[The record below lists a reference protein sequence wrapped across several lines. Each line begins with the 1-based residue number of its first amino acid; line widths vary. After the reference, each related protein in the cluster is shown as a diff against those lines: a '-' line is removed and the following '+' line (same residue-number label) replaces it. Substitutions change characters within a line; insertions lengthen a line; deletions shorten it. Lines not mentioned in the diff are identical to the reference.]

1 MKCRKSTVD
10 KFISSQT
17 NFNYMFNSEE
27 KVKKD
32 QIKFLSEIKPILQT
46 TFIPQKTEKTEE
58 IQNIDTDFANK
69 LNELT
74 QRIDAIEAKLEEEKE
89 DGARKSRLKEQILS
103 LLSQHKKLSSY
114 ELSNLVNLSRTRCNE
129 YFREML
135 KEGLTEGVIIG
146 KKKYYKLVK
155 K

>member
-1 MKCRKSTVD
+1 
-10 KFISSQT
+10 
-17 NFNYMFNSEE
+17 MFNSEE

-46 TFIPQKTEKTEE
+46 TFNPQKIEKTAV
-58 IQNIDTDFANK
+58 QNTGDDFASK

-74 QRIDAIEAKLEEEKE
+74 QRIEAIESKFDEEKE
-89 DGARKSRLKEQILS
+89 DGARKTRLKEQILS

>member
-1 MKCRKSTVD
+1 
-10 KFISSQT
+10 
-17 NFNYMFNSEE
+17 MFNSEE

-46 TFIPQKTEKTEE
+46 TFNPQKIKKMEF
-58 IQNIDTDFANK
+58 QNTDGDFANK

-74 QRIDAIEAKLEEEKE
+74 QRIDAIEEKFDQEKE
-89 DGARKSRLKEQILS
+89 DTIRKSKWKEQIIS
-103 LLSQHKKLSSY
+103 LLEQHKKLSSY

-129 YFREML
+129 YFRELL

-146 KKKYYKLVK
+146 RKKYYKLVK

>member
-1 MKCRKSTVD
+1 
-10 KFISSQT
+10 
-17 NFNYMFNSEE
+17 MFNSEE

-32 QIKFLSEIKPILQT
+32 QIKFLLEIKPMLQT
-46 TFIPQKTEKTEE
+46 TFNPQKIEKFEE
-58 IQNIDTDFANK
+58 FQNTDSDFANK

-74 QRIDAIEAKLEEEKE
+74 QRIDAIEEKFDQEKE
-89 DGARKSRLKEQILS
+89 DTIRKSKWKEQIIS
-103 LLSQHKKLSSY
+103 LLEQHKKLSSS
-114 ELSNLVNLSRTRCNE
+114 ELSSLVNLSRTRCNE
-129 YFREML
+129 YFRELL